1 MNKRHRKHAVS
12 PGLRKEWLRLYEEM
26 GESASNIAGSDYYD
40 VRTVRK
46 QLELA
51 RQDREVREARH
62 VVLRQALEKHYADLC
77 TFAQKL
83 DSKLSHEFSL
93 ISLTPE
99 EERLHQ
105 ALRQHLPRSP
115 MWKELLKWEEMVT
128 LYQSSLASL
137 GRCIDEELAQALPE
151 GPVTRES
158 GGGHLYGFTGSLL
171 FHLEDL
177 ARGAK
182 GLEDMQYVTATKGDG
197 RTEIR
202 YGAYTWDVPDATA
215 DSTIQLHGD
224 LKSAGTRWQ
233 EYIQLSHCIE
243 NLQGLRSGLRDE
255 LAVVILRRVVPG
267 RCLYC
272 PF

>member
-12 PGLRKEWLRLYEEM
+12 PGLRKEWLRRYDEM
-26 GESASNIAGSDYYD
+26 GESASHIADSDYYD

-77 TFAQKL
+77 AFAQKL
-83 DSKLSHEFSL
+83 DSKLSQEFSR

-99 EERLHQ
+99 EERIHH

-115 MWKELLKWEEMVT
+115 MWKKLQEWDEMVM
-128 LYQSSLASL
+128 LCQSSVASFK
-137 GRCIDEELAQALPE
+137 RRIDEELAQALPE
-151 GPVTRES
+151 GPVSRES
-158 GGGHLYGFTGSLL
+158 GGGQLDGFTGSLL

-182 GLEDMQYVTATKGDG
+182 GLEDVQYITATKGDG
-197 RTEIR
+197 RTKIQ
-202 YGAYTWDVPDATA
+202 YGAYTWDVPDAIA
-215 DSTIQLHGD
+215 DSTIQLHSD
-224 LKSAGTRWQ
+224 LKAAGTRWQ
-233 EYIQLSHCIE
+233 EHIQLSHCIE
-243 NLQGLRSGLRDE
+243 KLQWLRSELRDE